1 MFFRTMSMKPRRR
14 SRRASAGRYGRMF
27 YAVTVIQNLQANRF
41 HIVQLQISHVLITL
55 LPELSVGRVLFSAS
69 IAERRSSERIAVLG
83 SGAMLLNFRRDASVQ
98 ATRQATANVV
108 SFRIILKHIPVR
120 PPLFVQRSLF

>member
-1 MFFRTMSMKPRRR
+1 MAPRC
-14 SRRASAGRYGRMF
+14 SR
-27 YAVTVIQNLQANRF
+27 
-41 HIVQLQISHVLITL
+41 VQLRISHVLITL
-55 LPELSVGRVLFSAS
+55 LPELSVGRVLLPAS

-120 PPLFVQRSLF
+120 LPLFVQRSLF

>member
-1 MFFRTMSMKPRRR
+1 M
-14 SRRASAGRYGRMF
+14 
-27 YAVTVIQNLQANRF
+27 TVIQHLQADRF
-41 HIVQLQISHVLITL
+41 HIIQLQISHVLITL

-98 ATRQATANVV
+98 ATRQATANV

-120 PPLFVQRSLF
+120 LPLFVQRFLF

>member
-1 MFFRTMSMKPRRR
+1 MTPRC
-14 SRRASAGRYGRMF
+14 
-27 YAVTVIQNLQANRF
+27 NR
-41 HIVQLQISHVLITL
+41 VQLQISHVLITL
-55 LPELSVGRVLFSAS
+55 LPELSVVRLLFSAS

-108 SFRIILKHIPVR
+108 SVGIILKHIPVR
-120 PPLFVQRSLF
+120 LPLFVQRFLF

>member
-1 MFFRTMSMKPRRR
+1 M
-14 SRRASAGRYGRMF
+14 
-27 YAVTVIQNLQANRF
+27 TVIQHLQADRF

-55 LPELSVGRVLFSAS
+55 LPELSVGRVSF
-69 IAERRSSERIAVLG
+69 SERIAVLG

-120 PPLFVQRSLF
+120 LPLFVQRFLF

>member
-1 MFFRTMSMKPRRR
+1 M
-14 SRRASAGRYGRMF
+14 
-27 YAVTVIQNLQANRF
+27 TVIKHLQADRF

-83 SGAMLLNFRRDASVQ
+83 SGAMLLNFQRDASVQ
-98 ATRQATANVV
+98 ATLQATANVV

-120 PPLFVQRSLF
+120 LPLFVQRSLF